1 MTIRKGEEW
10 GRTVPRPD
18 DLRLVGGDALLAEAL
33 TDGSNVPVAATAGD
47 VHRTLGARDLSTM
60 NQVLELPIDLLRVT
74 LDDGTCRTACAH
86 VLLQRTNL
94 SGGWWRGDVVMV
106 MNAEFVGD
114 WHVVARGHPNDGR
127 AESCSW
133 GSDFGVRQ
141 RWAARRRLPSGGHV
155 PHPLIETRS
164 FRDRS
169 WTFDAP
175 MEVRLDGV
183 GVGRTRTLDVTVDA
197 DAAVI
202 YA

>member
-10 GRTVPRPD
+10 GRPVPRPD
-18 DLRLVGGDALLAEAL
+18 DLRLVGSDAQLVEAL
-33 TDGSNVPVAATAGD
+33 SDGSKIPVAPTAGD
-47 VHRTLGARDLSTM
+47 LHRTLGARDVTVA
-60 NQVLELPIDLLRVT
+60 QEVLELPIDLLRVT
-74 LDDGTCRTACAH
+74 IDDGARFTACAH
-86 VLLQRTNL
+86 VLLQRPFAV
-94 SGGWWRGDVVMV
+94 GGWWRGDVIMV

-133 GSDFGVRQ
+133 GSAFGLRQ
-141 RWAARRRLPSGGHV
+141 RWAARRRLPVGGHV

-164 FRDRS
+164 FRNRA

-175 MEVRLDGV
+175 MEVRIDGV
-183 GVGRTRTLDVTVDA
+183 TVGRARTLDVTVDA
-197 DAAVI
+197 DAAVL